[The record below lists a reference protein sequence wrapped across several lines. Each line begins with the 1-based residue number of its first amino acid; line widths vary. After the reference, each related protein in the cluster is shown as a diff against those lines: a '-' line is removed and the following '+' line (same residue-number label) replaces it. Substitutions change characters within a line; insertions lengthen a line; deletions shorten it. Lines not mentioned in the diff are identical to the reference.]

1 MKQENPKSAN
11 PKVPRGGSKGLGNFI
26 FNFPDIG
33 EGLEEGTILEIYV
46 KVGQSVNTGDLLVNM
61 ETDKV
66 AADIPSPKAGII
78 TKIFGRIG
86 DVIRVGKPLVEIKL
100 ANGETAD
107 DINLDAGTETVEDDA
122 GSVVG
127 TMELA
132 DANAVLPMSDEVY
145 DEHYP
150 IRKSMKSF
158 ATPHVRALAKELNI
172 DINQVAGTG
181 PNGRVTKEDIEQYL
195 RAQSPVEKTIFAQT
209 FLPADATFEPLTQIR
224 KTIARNMVTS
234 KHNAAHVT
242 VFEELEVSDL
252 IAIREKYKK
261 PYADRGVKLT
271 YLPFLVKATV
281 QALKKHRVFNS
292 QMDLE
297 NNRMIYKNRYNIGI
311 AMDTPEG
318 LVVPVI
324 RDADRL
330 SIFEITRQ
338 ITEFTMKA
346 RDRQLTI
353 DDMKD
358 GTFTIT
364 NFGSISGI
372 FGTPVI
378 NYPQAGILGVGRIV
392 KRPVVVDDQVVVGHV
407 MGLSLSV
414 DHRIVDG
421 GETARFIRQVM
432 DHLADPISL
441 MME

>member
-1 MKQENPKSAN
+1 MSY
-11 PKVPRGGSKGLGNFI
+11 I
-26 FNFPDIG
+26 FKFPDIG

-46 KVGQSVNTGDLLVNM
+46 KVGQQVKTGDLLVNM

-66 AADIPSPKAGII
+66 AADIPSPKSGVI
-78 TKIFGRIG
+78 TKIYGKVG
-86 DVIRVGKPLVEIKL
+86 DVIRVGKPLVAIAL
-100 ANGETAD
+100 SNGK
-107 DINLDAGTETVEDDA
+107 TVNNQATEDDA
-122 GSVVG
+122 AGVVG
-127 TMELA
+127 TMEVA
-132 DANAVLPMSDEVY
+132 EAHQVLPASEEVY
-145 DEHYP
+145 QENLT
-150 IRKSMKSF
+150 RKTSMKAF
-158 ATPHVRALAKELNI
+158 ATPHVRAIAKELNI
-172 DINQVAGTG
+172 DINQVTGTG
-181 PNGRVTKEDIEQYL
+181 PNGRVTKEDIDQYV
-195 RAQSPVEKTIFAQT
+195 RSQSPVEKAFYAQT
-209 FLPADATFEPLTQIR
+209 FLPEDAVFEPLTQIR
-224 KTIARNMVTS
+224 KTIARNMMNS

-292 QMDLE
+292 QMDLD

-346 RDRQLTI
+346 RERQLTI

-392 KRPVVVDDQVVVGHV
+392 KRPVVVGDEVVVGHV

-432 DHLADPISL
+432 DHLSDPISL